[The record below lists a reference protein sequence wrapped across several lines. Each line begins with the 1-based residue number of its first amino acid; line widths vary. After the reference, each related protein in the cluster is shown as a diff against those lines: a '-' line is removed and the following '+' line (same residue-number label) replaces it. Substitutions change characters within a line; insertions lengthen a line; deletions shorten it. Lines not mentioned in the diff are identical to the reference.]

1 MSDEP
6 TGVSAPTAPRRVH
19 RDRGGLVLVA
29 FAAVALLFIVLPL
42 VALLTQVRWS
52 SLARDLSTAGAR
64 EALWLSL
71 RATVTSALLA
81 AVFGTPLA
89 WWLSRRRGRAAAW
102 TRAVVTVPLVL
113 PPVVVGVALLDAWG
127 RAGLLGRVVTTATGE
142 PVPYSWVRVVMAETF
157 VAMPFFVLAA
167 EGAFRGLDARW
178 SRTAEVLG
186 ASRWFT
192 LRHVLVPMTLPGL
205 LAGLT
210 LAWARAFG
218 EFGATITF
226 AGSYPGRTQTGPL
239 AVYQAL
245 DISQDAATAL
255 AALMLALCVVLLAML
270 RGHWV
275 GAGGERR

>member
-1 MSDEP
+1 MSDE
-6 TGVSAPTAPRRVH
+6 TASAPPPARRSAGTG
-19 RDRGGLVLVA
+19 DRGGVVLVTLA
-29 FAAVALLFIVLPL
+29 VVALLFIVLPL
-42 VALLTQVRWS
+42 VALLAQVRWG
-52 SLARDLSTAGAR
+52 SLLDDLTTAGAR

-71 RATVTSALLA
+71 RTTVTSALLA
-81 AVFGTPLA
+81 AFFGTPLA
-89 WWLSRRRGRAAAW
+89 WWLSRLRGRAAAW

-113 PPVVVGVALLDAWG
+113 PPVVAGVALLDAWG
-127 RAGLLGRVVTTATGE
+127 RSGLLGRAVTAATGE

-192 LRHVLVPMTLPGL
+192 LRHILVPMTLPGL

-245 DISQDAATAL
+245 DISQNAATAL
-255 AALMLALCVVLLAML
+255 AALMLALCVVLLALL

>member
-1 MSDEP
+1 MSDE
-6 TGVSAPTAPRRVH
+6 TASAPPPARRSAGTG
-19 RDRGGLVLVA
+19 DRGGVVLVTLA
-29 FAAVALLFIVLPL
+29 VVALLFIVLPL
-42 VALLTQVRWS
+42 VALLAQVRWG
-52 SLARDLSTAGAR
+52 SLLDDLTTAGAR

-71 RATVTSALLA
+71 RTTVTSALLA
-81 AVFGTPLA
+81 AFFGTPLA
-89 WWLSRRRGRAAAW
+89 WWLSRLRGRAAVW

-113 PPVVVGVALLDAWG
+113 PPVVAGVALLDAWG
-127 RAGLLGRVVTTATGE
+127 RSGLLGRAVPAVTGE

-255 AALMLALCVVLLAML
+255 AALMLALCVVLLALL

>member
-71 RATVTSALLA
+71 RTTVTSALLA

-178 SRTAEVLG
+178 NRTADVLG
-186 ASRWFT
+186 ATRLFA

-255 AALMLALCVVLLAML
+255 AALMLALCVVLLALL

-275 GAGGERR
+275 SAGGERR

>member
-1 MSDEP
+1 MTDVE
-6 TGVSAPTAPRRVH
+6 PRRGV
-19 RDRGGLVLVA
+19 RPSSATRGDRGGTLLVA
-29 FAAVALLFIVLPL
+29 AAIVALLFVVLPL
-42 VALLTQVRWS
+42 VALLAEVRWS
-52 SLARDLSTAGAR
+52 KLAADLSTAGAR
-64 EALWLSL
+64 DALWLSV
-71 RATVTSALLA
+71 RTTACSALLA
-81 AVFGTPLA
+81 ALFGTPLA
-89 WWLSRRRGRAAAW
+89 WWLSRLRGRAAAW
-102 TRAVVTVPLVL
+102 VRAIVTVPLVL
-113 PPVVVGVALLDAWG
+113 PPVVAGVALLDAWG
-127 RAGLLGRVVTTATGE
+127 RSGLIGRLVTALTGE
-142 PVPYSWVRVVMAETF
+142 PLPYSWVRVVMAETF
-157 VAMPFFVLAA
+157 VAMPFFVIAA

-178 SRTAEVLG
+178 MRTADVLG

-192 LRHVLVPMTLPGL
+192 LRRVLVPMALPGL

-255 AALMLALCVVLLAML
+255 AALMLGLCVIVLAVL

-275 GAGGERR
+275 GAGERR

>member
-1 MSDEP
+1 MSDK
-6 TGVSAPTAPRRVH
+6 TASAPPPARRSAGTG
-19 RDRGGLVLVA
+19 DRGGVVLVILA
-29 FAAVALLFIVLPL
+29 VVALLFIVLPL
-42 VALLTQVRWS
+42 VALLTQVRWG
-52 SLARDLSTAGAR
+52 SLLDDLTTAGAR

-71 RATVTSALLA
+71 RTTVTSALLA
-81 AVFGTPLA
+81 SFFGTPLA
-89 WWLSRRRGRAAAW
+89 WWLSRLRGRAAAW

-113 PPVVVGVALLDAWG
+113 PPVVAGVALLDAWG
-127 RAGLLGRVVTTATGE
+127 RSGLLGRAVTAVTGE

-255 AALMLALCVVLLAML
+255 AALMLALCVVLLALL